1 MKLLDPI
8 EKIYLLDEDSF
19 DFPSLEMMNNDLVAI
34 GGDFYPQR
42 LINAYENGLF
52 PWFMDEY
59 NHIHWFS
66 PQKRMVLYPHEL
78 KVSKSLKKTIKNK
91 KFVVKSNEN
100 FKEVIKNCAS
110 IKRKHEDDTW
120 INEYFI
126 QAYENLHKLG
136 YAYSIESYLD
146 NELVGGLY
154 GVLIDDIFCGESM
167 FAKVSDASKVAFY
180 HLCNQAKE
188 NGINLI
194 DCQVHNNHL
203 ASLGAKEI
211 PREEYFKI
219 LRNST
224 IKNSS

>member
-1 MKLLDPI
+1 MRLLEPI
-8 EKIYLLDEDSF
+8 EKIYLLDEDNF
-19 DFPSLEMMNNDLVAI
+19 DFPTLEMMNNDLVAV
-34 GGDFYPQR
+34 GGDFHPQR
-42 LINAYENGLF
+42 LLNAYENGLF

-66 PQKRMVLYPHEL
+66 PQERMVLYPDEM

-91 KFVVKSNEN
+91 GFVVKTNEN
-100 FKEVIKNCAS
+100 FEEVMRNCAS

-120 INEYFI
+120 INEHFI
-126 QAYENLHKLG
+126 QAYVNLHKLG
-136 YAYSIESYLD
+136 YAYSIETYLD
-146 NELVGGLY
+146 DQLVGGLY

-180 HLCNQAKE
+180 HLCKQAKE

-194 DCQVHNNHL
+194 DCQVHNEHL
-203 ASLGAKEI
+203 ESLGAKEI

-219 LRNST
+219 L
-224 IKNSS
+224 KKQ